1 MTHPLPDSANRL
13 ALGLMSARECS
24 YDDAVETLTGLT
36 LRLTCDETIRY
47 SVALQAALI
56 TAINCGQR
64 AFLGGV
70 LVKLP
75 PQVPLLL
82 PWPSRTTLNEVVEEF
97 NPMADPELG
106 EFSHTL
112 HFGFQPENPVPHSV
126 TVRASGWRGGVEPS
140 SKESGFQNDG
150 GEDFALGGIFAA
162 GLAVHRGFLRVTGIS
177 IFACDESVGISLW
190 NPESDWLNHE
200 SDGPPL
206 RALPA
211 GIWFLGL
218 GHLGQAFLWTLGLLP
233 FAKPSDCELMLQ
245 DFDSIEEANVG
256 SGLLCGKSDIG
267 TAKARVCAKW
277 IELRGFKTKLSERPF
292 DETIRRLS
300 NEPAIALCGFD
311 KAEPRRIL
319 ENAGFLRILECGLG
333 ASINDFDLIH
343 IHSFPGRRAA
353 CDIWKSVGKP
363 TVPSPKVVAALSSSA
378 EVCGALAI
386 ETAGKSVSTS
396 FIGAMAAA
404 LVFGELL
411 RAFHRG
417 PKFDE
422 LFYAPRNTRD
432 SDFLR
437 TDGSYVSSEI
447 AAAGYANIADPSRPC
462 GISHP
467 EKPEIPAT
475 ENP

>member
-1 MTHPLPDSANRL
+1 MTIPLPCSANRL

-24 YDDAVETLTGLT
+24 YDDAVETLNGLT
-36 LRLTCDETIRY
+36 LRLTCDDAIRH
-47 SVALQAALI
+47 SVALQATLI

-70 LVKLP
+70 LVELP
-75 PQVPLLL
+75 HQVPLLL
-82 PWPSRTTLNEVVEEF
+82 PWPSGTTLNEVVAEF
-97 NPMADPELG
+97 KPWASAELG
-106 EFSHTL
+106 EFSHTIY
-112 HFGFQPENPVPHSV
+112 FGFQPEDPFPNSL

-140 SKESGFQNDG
+140 SKESNFQNDG

-190 NPESDWLNHE
+190 NPESEWLHNE

-211 GIWFLGL
+211 GLWFLGL

-233 FAKPSDCELMLQ
+233 FANPSECELMLQ

-256 SGLLCGKSDIG
+256 SGLLCGESDIG
-267 TAKARVCAKW
+267 TPKARVCSKW
-277 IELRGFKTKLSERPF
+277 IEMRGFKTKLCERPF

-311 KAEPRRIL
+311 KAEPRRVL

-333 ASINDFDLIH
+333 GSINDFDLIH
-343 IHSFPGRRAA
+343 IHNFPGSRAA
-353 CDIWKSVGKP
+353 RDIWKSVGKL
-363 TVPSPKVVAALSSSA
+363 TVSNPKVAAALSSSA
-378 EVCGALAI
+378 EVCGSLAI

-417 PKFDE
+417 TRFDE
-422 LFYAPRNTRD
+422 LFFAPRNTWD

-437 TDGSYVSSEI
+437 REGQYASSEI
-447 AAAGYANIADPSRPC
+447 AAAGFANIAAPSLPAEQENSTL
-462 GISHP
+462 GIQ
-467 EKPEIPAT
+467 
-475 ENP
+475 